1 MEFLKDKI
9 SRRQFLKGAVATAAV
24 AAAGPKL
31 ISAGYTP
38 FKSDSLEVW
47 TCGGLSE
54 AFLQIND
61 AYEAKTGHNIQYTGA
76 FAGALGK
83 ISVNLKRTNGDV
95 RSTRFGTGP
104 KFT

>member
-61 AYEAKTGHNIQYTGA
+61 AYEAKQAITFSTPVLLRGHW
-76 FAGALGK
+76 
-83 ISVNLKRTNGDV
+83 VNLC
-95 RSTRFGTGP
+95 
-104 KFT
+104 

>member
-54 AFLQIND
+54 AFCKSTMHMKQKQAITFSTPVLMR
-61 AYEAKTGHNIQYTGA
+61 GHW
-76 FAGALGK
+76 
-83 ISVNLKRTNGDV
+83 VNLC
-95 RSTRFGTGP
+95 
-104 KFT
+104 

>member
-31 ISAGYTP
+31 ISARYTP

-54 AFLQIND
+54 AFL
-61 AYEAKTGHNIQYTGA
+61 
-76 FAGALGK
+76 
-83 ISVNLKRTNGDV
+83 
-95 RSTRFGTGP
+95 
-104 KFT
+104 